1 MYLVTQRLADN
12 ELNPL
17 KRLVAQR
24 ETHALAKYEAQVC
37 AKYDQVVFVTDDD
50 RRAIEMQIERFQGDV
65 ARERFMT
72 IPICS
77 DPIDKPRIEP
87 VARPYRVTALGVMFW
102 PPNAEGVQW
111 FAREIWPRVHTRFPE
126 ARLTIIGKNPPP
138 YLTKLN
144 GHDQIEVTGYV
155 PNLSQLLAE
164 TAVFIVPLRAGGGMR
179 VKILDMWCWG
189 LPIVST
195 RIGAEG
201 IAIRD
206 GENILI
212 ADSAHDFTQ
221 AIMHVLDDQQLA
233 SRLRHNGRQ
242 WIEDHYDWRRV
253 YRAWDAVYARLLN
266 GSNALT

>member
-1 MYLVTQRLADN
+1 
-12 ELNPL
+12 
-17 KRLVAQR
+17 
-24 ETHALAKYEAQVC
+24 
-37 AKYDQVVFVTDDD
+37 
-50 RRAIEMQIERFQGDV
+50 
-65 ARERFMT
+65 
-72 IPICS
+72 
-77 DPIDKPRIEP
+77 
-87 VARPYRVTALGVMFW
+87 
-102 PPNAEGVQW
+102 
-111 FAREIWPRVHTRFPE
+111 
-126 ARLTIIGKNPPP
+126 LTIIGKNPPP